1 MPGQDPP
8 TTHPVPSTLVP
19 SYTDRMIKSNDQ
31 ITALSKPQ
39 GERRRPGDSRASIP
53 RASTATFG
61 KHPLSAGVHKRRQ
74 RRNEAGD
81 EMRSRIVNAALRT
94 VVSGGYASTSVRA
107 IAATGGFSPALVF
120 YHFGSVDAL
129 LLAVLDRVSA
139 DRLARY
145 ETRLAD
151 VSDLRALGAA
161 MEELYSE
168 DLRLGQLPAVQEIVG
183 AMAFDPVLGDEIGRR
198 MQPWVTFAEQ
208 LAARII
214 AGSPLAGFVDP
225 AVIGSAGIAPYIGV
239 GNGGAVGGGG
249 RSGSSALMTTLV
261 RAAPWIDQLLG
272 KATPGRRR
280 PATTVA
286 IE

>member
-1 MPGQDPP
+1 
-8 TTHPVPSTLVP
+8 
-19 SYTDRMIKSNDQ
+19 MIKSNDQ
-31 ITALSKPQ
+31 ITAVSKPK
-39 GERRRPGDSRASIP
+39 GERRRPGDSRSSIP
-53 RASTATFG
+53 RASTATYS

-81 EMRSRIVNAALRT
+81 EMRLRIVDAALRT
-94 VVSGGYASTSVRA
+94 VVSGGYASTSVRS

-145 ETRLAD
+145 ETRLAN
-151 VSDLRALGAA
+151 VPDLRALGAA

-168 DLRLGQLPAVQEIVG
+168 DLRLGQLTAVQEIVG
-183 AMAFDPVLGDEIGRR
+183 AMAFDPVLGDEIGRK
-198 MQPWVTFAEQ
+198 MQPWLTFAEQ

-225 AVIGSAGIAPYIGV
+225 SVIGSAVIALYMGLEIV
-239 GNGGAVGGGG
+239 ARMRGGDS
-249 RSGSSALMTTLV
+249 SGSSALMTTLV
-261 RAAPWIDQLLG
+261 QAAPWIDQLLG